1 MFLSLSLAVVIP
13 ASLMFWLIS
22 LFYQTINKDY
32 VAPAPW
38 RWLAAAIAPV
48 LIALYGLRK
57 RSLDVS
63 GAVAG
68 LLVGFILTLSS
79 LCFFAALLVFF
90 VAGSKVTKLGA
101 HQKKKF
107 EEDYKEGGQRNW
119 LQVLCNGGAASLFS
133 VLYLLEAGSAEKTFD
148 FSRRYSSTWW
158 AAGVLGSLAC
168 CCGDTFA
175 SEVGTVF
182 GHSKPWLVTTFRRVP
197 RGTNGGVTFTGTV
210 SSMFGGFI
218 VGVAYYATLLLCST
232 ELTLSDSPPQW
243 PIVLLSTLGGFV
255 GSIIDSYLGAL
266 LQFSG
271 YDRRQACIVEHPG
284 PHVEHISGY
293 AVLDNHGVNLLS
305 SLLTGVISPYIA
317 WHLWLQVT

>member
-22 LFYQTINKDY
+22 LFYQTINRDY
-32 VAPAPW
+32 AAPAPW
-38 RWLAAAIAPV
+38 RWLVAAIAPV

-57 RSLDVS
+57 RSLDVA

-79 LCFFAALLVFF
+79 LCFFSALLVFF
-90 VAGSKVTKLGA
+90 LAGSKVTKLRA

-119 LQVLCNGGAASLFS
+119 LQVMCNGGVASLFAI
-133 VLYLLEAGSAEKTFD
+133 LYLLEVGCAEKTFD

-158 AAGVLGSLAC
+158 AASVLGSLAC

-182 GHSKPWLVTTFRRVP
+182 GHSKPWLVTNFQRVP
-197 RGTNGGVTFTGTV
+197 RGTNGGVTFTGTL
-210 SSMFGGFI
+210 SSIFGGFI
-218 VGVAYYATLLLCST
+218 VGVAYYVALLLCTT
-232 ELTLSDSPPQW
+232 ELSLSDSPPQW
-243 PIVLLSTLGGFV
+243 PILLLATSAGFV

-271 YDRRQACIVEHPG
+271 YDRRRACIVEHPG

-305 SLLTGVISPYIA
+305 SLLTGIISPYIA
-317 WHLWLQVT
+317 WQLWLHVT